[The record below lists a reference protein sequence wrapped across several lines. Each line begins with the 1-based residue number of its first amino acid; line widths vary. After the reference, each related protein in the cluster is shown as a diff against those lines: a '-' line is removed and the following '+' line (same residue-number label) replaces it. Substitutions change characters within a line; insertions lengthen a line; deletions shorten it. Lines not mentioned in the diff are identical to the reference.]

1 MKTGKV
7 GGGMIEKGNT
17 FWIVMVV
24 LMLAGSSQALTITA
38 PNGGEKIA
46 PGSTYT
52 ITWEDGASIAEV
64 IIAYSIDN
72 GQSWSEVAPPNAG
85 NSGSYDWLVPD
96 VDSNQCLVYI
106 VDADNPI
113 DFDLSDDLFTIR
125 GPLYVDDNAPCDPG
139 PGDPDL
145 SDPCEDGSIEHPF
158 DSIQESIDN
167 AQNDDMILVADGT
180 YTGTGNRD
188 IDFRGKAVT
197 LRSLNGPENCII
209 DCQGTPS
216 EPHRGFWFGSGEG
229 NDSIL
234 DGFTIT
240 NGYGPTESFANFTR
254 SSGGAIFAMNNST
267 PTITRCRI
275 VGNSAVC
282 GGGLHCLNNIEIRN
296 CIIAGN
302 SAELVGG
309 GVYFW
314 GGSSVIISYC
324 TITNNSAEQQGGG
337 FYCYR
342 NSHLTISHCIIWG
355 NTASLGPEVSVQST
369 VYPSEL
375 TVLYSNVKGG
385 QAAAYVESGCT
396 LIWGEGNIDA
406 DPCFA
411 DPEEGDY
418 HLRSRLGR
426 YVSVDPAEFG
436 GQKGLWARDDVTSPC
451 IDAGDPAVNPK
462 NELMPNGG
470 RVNIG
475 AYGDTEQ
482 ASLSEWRVKG
492 DINRDGIVNMLDLA
506 ELSVDWLWTAPWW
519 E

>member
-1 MKTGKV
+1 
-7 GGGMIEKGNT
+7 MIRKSYT
-17 FWIVMVV
+17 AWIVAVV
-24 LMLAGSSQALTITA
+24 LVLAGSLQALTIVA

-46 PGSTYT
+46 PGSTYA
-52 ITWEDGASIAEV
+52 ITWEDGAGVAEV
-64 IIAYSIDN
+64 IIAYSIDD
-72 GQSWSEVAPPNAG
+72 GQNWSEVDPPNAG

-113 DFDLSDDLFTIR
+113 EFDLSDDLFTIR
-125 GPLYVDDNAPCDPG
+125 GPLHVDDDAPCDPG
-139 PGDPDL
+139 PGDPDV
-145 SDPCEDGSIEHPF
+145 SDPCEDGGIEHPF
-158 DSIQESIDN
+158 DSIQEAIDD
-167 AQNDDMILVADGT
+167 AQNSDMILVADGT

-229 NDSIL
+229 NGSIL

-254 SSGGAIFAMNNST
+254 SSGGAIFTINNST

-275 VGNSAVC
+275 VGNSAAC
-282 GGGLHCLNNIEIRN
+282 GGGLHCIKNVEIRN
-296 CIIAGN
+296 CIITDN
-302 SAELVGG
+302 SAEVAGG

-314 GGSSVIISYC
+314 DHSSVISYC
-324 TITNNSAEQQGGG
+324 TITNNSAGKHGGG
-337 FYCYR
+337 FHCYR
-342 NSHLTISHCIIWG
+342 HSYPTISQCIIWG
-355 NTASLGPEVSVQST
+355 NTAPLGPEVSLKST

-411 DPEEGDY
+411 DPQEGDY

-426 YVSVDPAEFG
+426 YVPVDPAEFG

>member
-1 MKTGKV
+1 
-7 GGGMIEKGNT
+7 
-17 FWIVMVV
+17 
-24 LMLAGSSQALTITA
+24 MLAGSSQALTITA

-46 PGSTYT
+46 PGSTYA
-52 ITWEDGASIAEV
+52 IIWEGGAGVADV

-72 GQSWSEVAPPNAG
+72 GQNWSEVDPPNAG

-96 VDSNQCLVYI
+96 ADSNQCLIYI

-125 GPLYVDDNAPCDPG
+125 GWLYVDDDAPCDPG
-139 PGDPDL
+139 PGDPDV

-158 DSIQESIDN
+158 DSIQESIDS

-180 YTGTGNRD
+180 YTGAGNRD
-188 IDFRGKAVT
+188 IDFKGKAVT

-240 NGYGPTESFANFTR
+240 NGYGLIYNLGSIGER
-254 SSGGAIFAMNNST
+254 SVGGAILCGLSSS
-267 PTITRCRI
+267 PTIIDCI
-275 VGNSAVC
+275 IKSNCAVY
-282 GGGLHCLNNIEIRN
+282 GGGIFCVGSSNTTSIRN
-296 CIIAGN
+296 CIIINNSVNNNGGGIFCWGGCVTINYSTISRN
-302 SAELVGG
+302 SANGDGG
-309 GVYFW
+309 GIRTYR
-314 GGSSVIISYC
+314 GSNSEIKHCILWDNIAPVGPEIGLHSTNHPSTLTVSYC
-324 TITNNSAEQQGGG
+324 D
-337 FYCYR
+337 
-342 NSHLTISHCIIWG
+342 
-355 NTASLGPEVSVQST
+355 
-369 VYPSEL
+369 
-375 TVLYSNVKGG
+375 VKGG
-385 QAAAYVESGCT
+385 EAAAYVEPGCT

-411 DPEEGDY
+411 DPEEDDY
-418 HLRSRLGR
+418 HLRSQLGR
-426 YVSVDPAEFG
+426 YVPVDPAEFG

-451 IDAGDPAVNPK
+451 IDAGNPQVNPM
-462 NELMPNGG
+462 NEPMPNGG

-475 AYGDTEQ
+475 AYGNTEQ
-482 ASLSEWRVKG
+482 AGLSEWRIVS

-506 ELSVDWLWTAPWW
+506 ELSADWLWTAPWR